1 MLSLSHSTTEEL
13 MDVAKLRNVD
23 DYENI
28 SRQELENIFTMLSV
42 SISTPILVS
51 RPSLDLKIRLTSTTR
66 TRPRCI
72 TEPRPT
78 DIDEFEKMEMVKT
91 RPILELIYY

>member
-42 SISTPILVS
+42 SISTPIPVS
-51 RPSLDLKIRLTSTTR
+51 RP
-66 TRPRCI
+66 RPGLENQTYI
-72 TEPRPT
+72 HY
-78 DIDEFEKMEMVKT
+78 KNKT
-91 RPILELIYY
+91 